1 LGVKYN
7 VDVTRPFS
15 HANLCD
21 PLRAPGRHVVTRG
34 KWPSLLGRQRQEVL
48 PLVSSATHPVN
59 VGRRRQPV
67 WLRPCYR
74 PSAGPVVVFQDSCI
88 SDSNRPHECEPSGR
102 TT

>member
-34 KWPSLLGRQRQEVL
+34 KWPRLLGRQRQEVL
-48 PLVSSATHPVN
+48 PLVSSATTP
-59 VGRRRQPV
+59 
-67 WLRPCYR
+67 
-74 PSAGPVVVFQDSCI
+74 
-88 SDSNRPHECEPSGR
+88 
-102 TT
+102 